1 MSGHN
6 NILDVIIVGS
16 GPAGLSAAIYTKRAG
31 LDILVIEKEY
41 MGAGQIAYS
50 DKVDNY
56 LGIPAVSGFDL
67 GESFRNHAESLG
79 ITIEEGEVSA
89 IKAVDGTEDENISV
103 SGESSLWKLE
113 LSYDTYKLARTVIYA
128 TGSHHRH
135 LGIKEEEQFIGKGV
149 SYCAVCDGAFF
160 KDKSVIVA
168 GGGNSALGDALYL
181 SDICADVY
189 IVHRRDEFRGD
200 AVTLEKLRSC
210 DNVHI
215 VTGVTIQALKGEKKL
230 EEVVLSDGSVIKA
243 NGLFVAIGM
252 EPETDIL
259 KGVVKLDNTG
269 YVVAGEDC
277 VTSAKGLF
285 VAGDV
290 RTKELRQVITA
301 AADGAN
307 AAAQVIK
314 HLK

>member
-1 MSGHN
+1 M
-6 NILDVIIVGS
+6 
-16 GPAGLSAAIYTKRAG
+16 LS
-31 LDILVIEKEY
+31 
-41 MGAGQIAYS
+41 
-50 DKVDNY
+50 
-56 LGIPAVSGFDL
+56 
-67 GESFRNHAESLG
+67 
-79 ITIEEGEVSA
+79 
-89 IKAVDGTEDENISV
+89 
-103 SGESSLWKLE
+103 
-113 LSYDTYKLARTVIYA
+113 
-128 TGSHHRH
+128 
-135 LGIKEEEQFIGKGV
+135 
-149 SYCAVCDGAFF
+149 
-160 KDKSVIVA
+160 
-168 GGGNSALGDALYL
+168 
-181 SDICADVY
+181 
-189 IVHRRDEFRGD
+189 
-200 AVTLEKLRSC
+200 
-210 DNVHI
+210 
-215 VTGVTIQALKGEKKL
+215 IQALKGEKKL

-314 HLK
+314 YLK

>member
-31 LDILVIEKEY
+31 LDTLVIEKEY

-113 LSYDTYKLARTVIYA
+113 LSHDTYKLARTVIYA

-149 SYCAVCDGAFF
+149 SYCAD
-160 KDKSVIVA
+160 
-168 GGGNSALGDALYL
+168 
-181 SDICADVY
+181 
-189 IVHRRDEFRGD
+189 
-200 AVTLEKLRSC
+200 
-210 DNVHI
+210 
-215 VTGVTIQALKGEKKL
+215 
-230 EEVVLSDGSVIKA
+230 
-243 NGLFVAIGM
+243 M
-252 EPETDIL
+252 
-259 KGVVKLDNTG
+259 
-269 YVVAGEDC
+269 
-277 VTSAKGLF
+277 
-285 VAGDV
+285 
-290 RTKELRQVITA
+290 
-301 AADGAN
+301 
-307 AAAQVIK
+307 
-314 HLK
+314 